1 MSQPPVMIVEDDTD
15 LREAICVTLDLH
27 QIHYRAFGDA
37 ETALMAISDEEFSLV
52 VSDFKL
58 PGMDG
63 LMLLRS
69 IRKKVPQLPVVIMT
83 AFAEAKLAVEALQTG
98 ARDFLIKPFQPEH
111 LVGVIARYQPIALAA
126 SNGSGQSIIAKST
139 QTLSVLSRCQR
150 VAATNAT
157 VLLTGESG
165 VGKDVFA
172 RQIHLQSPRA
182 NKPYV
187 AINCAAIP
195 ETLLESTLFGYERGA
210 FTGANKTQEG
220 KFEAANGGTL
230 FLDEIGDLPIELQA
244 KLLRV
249 IQDRMVERLGSN
261 KSLEVDVRIVAA
273 TNRDLASQVAS
284 GKFREDLYYRL
295 AVFPIAIPPLRER
308 MDDVVPLAELFLERY
323 GQTMGRVGLTLS
335 EAAKSA
341 MASHTWPGNV
351 RELENAVQRAL
362 LMADGTTVEPEHL
375 ELRSSGGS
383 AGSALAGAFAER
395 ESAASSAG
403 DSTQSVGV
411 GVGVIA
417 GLGGDGSGVRAGVAA
432 GVGAGAAGGT
442 GMASGA
448 GLAPRPAGA
457 EFASS
462 TPIEMASLEVVERE
476 HILRVLKSTGGNRK
490 KAIDILGI
498 SERALRYKL
507 KDYREQGFYSD
518 KD

>member
-1 MSQPPVMIVEDDTD
+1 MIVEDDTD

-126 SNGSGQSIIAKST
+126 SNGNGQSIIAKSAE
-139 QTLSVLSRCQR
+139 TLSVLSRCQR

-341 MASHTWPGNV
+341 MSSHAWPGNV

-375 ELRSSGGS
+375 ELRSSAGSSS
-383 AGSALAGAFAER
+383 AGALAER
-395 ESAASSAG
+395 EPAASGLTSSDQSVRVGVSAG
-403 DSTQSVGV
+403 PGGAGPCASTG
-411 GVGVIA
+411 I
-417 GLGGDGSGVRAGVAA
+417 AA
-432 GVGAGAAGGT
+432 G
-442 GMASGA
+442 S

-507 KDYREQGFYSD
+507 KDYKEQGFYSD

>member
-1 MSQPPVMIVEDDTD
+1 
-15 LREAICVTLDLH
+15 
-27 QIHYRAFGDA
+27 
-37 ETALMAISDEEFSLV
+37 
-52 VSDFKL
+52 
-58 PGMDG
+58 
-63 LMLLRS
+63 
-69 IRKKVPQLPVVIMT
+69 
-83 AFAEAKLAVEALQTG
+83 
-98 ARDFLIKPFQPEH
+98 
-111 LVGVIARYQPIALAA
+111 
-126 SNGSGQSIIAKST
+126 
-139 QTLSVLSRCQR
+139 
-150 VAATNAT
+150 
-157 VLLTGESG
+157 
-165 VGKDVFA
+165 
-172 RQIHLQSPRA
+172 
-182 NKPYV
+182 V

-341 MASHTWPGNV
+341 MSSHAWPGNV

-375 ELRSSGGS
+375 ELRSSAGS

-395 ESAASSAG
+395 EPAASGAG
-403 DSTQSVGV
+403 GSDQSVGV
-411 GVGVIA
+411 GVSA
-417 GLGGDGSGVRAGVAA
+417 GPG
-432 GVGAGAAGGT
+432 GAGPGTSAGIDAG
-442 GMASGA
+442 S

-507 KDYREQGFYSD
+507 KDYKEQGFYSD